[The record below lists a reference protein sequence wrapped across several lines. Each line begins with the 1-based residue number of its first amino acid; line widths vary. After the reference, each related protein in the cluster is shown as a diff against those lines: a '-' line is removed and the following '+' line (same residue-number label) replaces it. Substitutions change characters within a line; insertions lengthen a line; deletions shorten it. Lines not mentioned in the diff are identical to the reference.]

1 MDEREQQIREAC
13 ALGKIIGFSLESV
26 EVWVRLFPSIRLKDD
41 HKQYLLDRKTGLEI
55 FLGDFPLRLGVSS
68 FFATYIGTDA
78 DQLILNLDQR
88 SVEGPLSWRCRR
100 ILDD

>member
-13 ALGKIIGFSLESV
+13 ALGKIIGFSVESA
-26 EVWVRLFPSIRLKDD
+26 EVWEKLFTKLHSTDS
-41 HKQYLLDRKTGLEI
+41 HKKYLLDRKTGLEV
-55 FLGDFPLRLGVSS
+55 FLGDFPLRIGVSS